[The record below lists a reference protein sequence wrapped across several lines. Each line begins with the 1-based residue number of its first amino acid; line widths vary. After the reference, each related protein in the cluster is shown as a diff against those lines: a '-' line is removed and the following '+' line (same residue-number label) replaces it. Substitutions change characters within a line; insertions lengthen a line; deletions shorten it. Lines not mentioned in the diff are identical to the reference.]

1 MSLGNQPDF
10 APVHNLQRMLRTA
23 LSDDDLVI
31 DGIFGK
37 ETEDALRRFQKS
49 QDMEPTGVADENTW
63 VVLKRA
69 YNHERV
75 LFDKAEPLQIVL
87 QPHQVLTKG
96 TNNSHMYLVQALFM
110 ALSLYLT
117 QLPHL
122 TVNGKLDSDTE
133 KSIRLLQKAADLPE
147 TGELDKHT
155 WCHLVHLYRCF
166 IGDGS
171 GAFPVR

>member
-10 APVHNLQRMLRTA
+10 ASVHNLQRMLRTA
-23 LSDDDLVI
+23 LSDDGLVI

>member
-23 LSDDDLVI
+23 LSDDGLVI

-69 YNHERV
+69 YKHERV

-96 TNNSHMYLVQALFM
+96 TNNSHMYLVHALLM

-133 KSIRLLQKAADLPE
+133 KSICLLQKAADLPE

>member
-23 LSDDDLVI
+23 LSDDGLVI

-96 TNNSHMYLVQALFM
+96 TNNSHMYLVQALLM

-117 QLPHL
+117 QLPLL

-155 WCHLVHLYRCF
+155 WSHLVHLYRCF

>member
-1 MSLGNQPDF
+1 
-10 APVHNLQRMLRTA
+10 MLRTA
-23 LSDDDLVI
+23 LSDDGLVI